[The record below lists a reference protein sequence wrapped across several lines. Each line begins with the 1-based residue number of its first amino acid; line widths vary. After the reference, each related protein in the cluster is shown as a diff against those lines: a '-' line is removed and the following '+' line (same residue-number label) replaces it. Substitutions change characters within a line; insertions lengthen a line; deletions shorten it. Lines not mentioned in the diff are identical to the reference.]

1 MRYLKSWL
9 FRVGLT
15 STLAG
20 AAPGLIVKPTEIRW
34 ASSGG
39 GTGDVGFFLEY
50 ADYDVLPPALT
61 LSGLVMMAMAIAR
74 TKPRRSN

>member
-15 STLAG
+15 STLARV
-20 AAPGLIVKPTEIRW
+20 AAGLIVKPTEIRW
-34 ASSGG
+34 ASSGA
-39 GTGDVGFFLEY
+39 GTSDVGFFLEY